1 MWENRSRMLFLS
13 GLLLAALVYIQMGM
27 YLFCTLMGW
36 DLHFN
41 FLQLCKTTIHSLGFT
56 WGGYALDTLVLYS
69 FAWAWWKTVRQIRL
83 CRRFDAQLLQCLD
96 ERQTARVNRLY
107 RSGKGDVYVVSSRE
121 PLAFTVGLRRRR
133 IVLSTGLLELLDE
146 KELAAVIHHESFHA
160 AHADPLKVFLLSLLS
175 AVFWYLPVLKH
186 IHAHYKVVREVLA
199 DRHAMEQTGGM
210 ADLGR
215 ALLKLLKQ
223 RQPAAV
229 MQAAHVS
236 FADTAINYRIQRLL
250 DPKIEAPIQLPTTS
264 VFISFTVI
272 VLLTQLFWA
281 FMA

>member
-13 GLLLAALVYIQMGM
+13 GLTLAALACIQMGM
-27 YLFCTLMGW
+27 YLFCTMMGW

-41 FLQLCKTTIHSLGFT
+41 FLQLCKSTIHSLGFT
-56 WGGYALDTLVLYS
+56 WGGYALDALVLYS
-69 FAWAWWKTVRQIRL
+69 FAWAVWVITRQIRL
-83 CRRFDAQLLQCLD
+83 CRLFDAQLLRCLD
-96 ERQTARVNRLY
+96 EQQTERVNRLY
-107 RSGKGDVYVVSSRE
+107 RSDEGDVYVVSSRQ

-146 KELAAVIHHESFHA
+146 KELAAVIHHEAYHA

-175 AVFWYLPVLKH
+175 TIFWYLPLLKH
-186 IHAHYKVVREVLA
+186 IHSHYKVVREVLA

-215 ALLKLLKQ
+215 ALLKLLRQ
-223 RQPAAV
+223 RQPGAV
-229 MQAAHVS
+229 MLAVHVS

-250 DPKIEAPIQLPTTS
+250 DPNMEAPIQLPTTS
-264 VFISFTVI
+264 VLISFSVL
-272 VLLTQLFWA
+272 VLLNQFFWA
-281 FMA
+281 SVA